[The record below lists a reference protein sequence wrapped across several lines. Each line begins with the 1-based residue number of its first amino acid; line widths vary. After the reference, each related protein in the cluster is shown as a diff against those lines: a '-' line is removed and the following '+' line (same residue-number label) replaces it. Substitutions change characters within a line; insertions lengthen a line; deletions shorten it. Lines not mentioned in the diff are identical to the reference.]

1 MCNSFFTALANG
13 GGKIGEPRRVKP
25 TEMTRNARNDI
36 HPHPF
41 YASYPSTKT
50 FLQAH
55 LSMFGTLHT
64 RGMPPPHPTPLSTHC
79 TSPCHENA
87 EVTQH
92 SLYKGKALIVR
103 VEAFHKASC

>member
-1 MCNSFFTALANG
+1 MQFFFTAPVNG

-41 YASYPSTKT
+41 YASLPSTKT

-64 RGMPPPHPTPLSTHC
+64 MGMPPPPPPPPALHTTQDRAMKTLKLHHVHC
-79 TSPCHENA
+79 TKERRS
-87 EVTQH
+87 V
-92 SLYKGKALIVR
+92 
-103 VEAFHKASC
+103 

>member
-1 MCNSFFTALANG
+1 MTDGTAVGGVRAHVQFFFFTALANG

-41 YASYPSTKT
+41 YASHSSTKT

-64 RGMPPPHPTPLSTHC
+64 MGRPPLS
-79 TSPCHENA
+79 PP
-87 EVTQH
+87 QH
-92 SLYKGKALIVR
+92 IAQVRAMKTLKLHNVRRTKERLSL
-103 VEAFHKASC
+103 